1 MKDEQPEPKQ
11 RLLEDLL
18 ADDPAGGNSAKQH
31 AMAVFRQARLFKHVA
46 RVSRVAALIAVL
58 AVGAFL
64 FRAQL
69 VKDRPGSQAF
79 RGIPDRAVEQEPT
92 SGTADSRALP
102 TLSDEELL
110 ASFPPH
116 SCYLAEVDG
125 RKILVFADSSL
136 QKKYLR

>member
-1 MKDEQPEPKQ
+1 MKDERPEPKQ
-11 RLLEDLL
+11 LLLEDLL
-18 ADDPAGGNSAKQH
+18 ADDPAGRNSAKQH
-31 AMAVFRQARLFKHVA
+31 AMAAFRRARLFKNVT

-58 AVGAFL
+58 VVGAFL
-64 FRAQL
+64 FRAQP
-69 VKDRPGSQAF
+69 VKDRPSSQEL
-79 RGIPDRAVEQEPT
+79 RGMPDRTVEQEPT

-125 RKILVFADSSL
+125 RKILIFADSSL